1 MSDTL
6 DTPRDPLHLDLQL
19 EPGADGRE
27 APTIVVRGELDLGG
41 AERMRAAADAALAA
55 TAAGPIGLD
64 LADLTF
70 IDSVGLWELLRL
82 HRRAGEQGR
91 EVHVVACSTL
101 VRRMIILAGLET
113 VLRLPCEPTA
123 G

>member
-1 MSDTL
+1 MSDTR
-6 DTPRDPLHLDLQL
+6 DTPRDHLDLQL
-19 EPGADGRE
+19 QLAQGADGRE

-55 TAAGPIGLD
+55 ADAGPIGLD
-64 LADLTF
+64 LADLAF
-70 IDSVGLWELLRL
+70 IDSVGLRELLRL
-82 HRRAGEQGR
+82 RRLAGQQGR

-113 VLRLPCEPTA
+113 VLRLPCEPAT